1 MLIWLENHLVILG
14 LLAVI
19 GGLGLG
25 AMLTLG
31 TSVTAAG
38 GDLQR
43 NAGSAI
49 DWRRRSP
56 ASSGASGSVTTG
68 AESMKPR

>member
-1 MLIWLENHLVILG
+1 MLIWLEHHLVVLG

-25 AMLTLG
+25 AMFSLSTGLDAPERG
-31 TSVTAAG
+31 S
-38 GDLQR
+38 QR
-43 NAGSAI
+43 NVGRAA

-56 ASSGASGSVTTG
+56 ASSSARGSVTTG
-68 AESMKPR
+68 AEGTRPR